1 MSNLPQTP
9 ASRRTVLQLLA
20 FLTGSASGLLPA
32 LLRSGRSV
40 AFAEDEDTFVEV
52 AELDDFENGVYV
64 TETPDGDPLMLL
76 LVESEEEEEDPAV
89 YGLSAVC
96 THAGCRS
103 QRNWRIEIEDEV
115 VVCTCHGSRFNF
127 EGEVVRGPANT
138 PLTAFEV
145 KLEDDMVLFSTA
157 EA

>member
-1 MSNLPQTP
+1 MSNFSQTP

-40 AFAEDEDTFVEV
+40 AFAEDDDTFVEV

-76 LVESEEEEEDPAV
+76 LVESEADEDPVV

-103 QRNWRIEIEDEV
+103 QRNWRIDDQV
-115 VVCTCHGSRFNF
+115 VICTCHGSQFNF

-138 PLTAFEV
+138 PLAAFEV
-145 KLEDDMVLFSTA
+145 KLEDDMVLFAPA

>member
-1 MSNLPQTP
+1 MSNLSQTP

-40 AFAEDEDTFVEV
+40 AFAEDDDTFVEV

-64 TETPDGDPLMLL
+64 TETPDGEPLMLL
-76 LVESEEEEEDPAV
+76 WVESEGDEDPAI

-103 QRNWRIEIEDEV
+103 QRNWRIEDEV
-115 VVCTCHGSRFNF
+115 VICTCHGSQFNF
-127 EGEVVRGPANT
+127 EGEVVRGPAT
-138 PLTAFEV
+138 APLTAFEV
-145 KLEDDMVLFSTA
+145 KLEDDRVLFAPT

>member
-1 MSNLPQTP
+1 MSNLSQIP

-40 AFAEDEDTFVEV
+40 AFAEDDDNFVEV

-76 LVESEEEEEDPAV
+76 LVESEDDEDPAV

-103 QRNWRIEIEDEV
+103 QRNWRIEDEV
-115 VVCTCHGSRFNF
+115 VVCTCHGSQFNF

-145 KLEDDMVLFSTA
+145 KIEDDMVLFA
-157 EA
+157 PADA